1 MLSVTAW
8 DPHLGPL
15 QLSTLRRAL
24 EGEGMVTAWW
34 SDVPGTH
41 IPIHAHDFPETR
53 WVLSGFLR
61 VTLGGAALELG
72 PGDRLDLPPGTPHA
86 TDVVGLGLVVYVTGK
101 PEEAPTGAQRGPR
114 SPTRA

>member
-1 MLSVTAW
+1 MLAVTAW
-8 DPHLGPL
+8 DPRVGTL

-24 EGEGMVTAWW
+24 EQEGMVTAWW

-41 IPIHAHDFPETR
+41 VPMHAHDFPETR

-61 VTLGGAALELG
+61 VRIEGAAFELG

-86 TDVVGLGLVVYVTGK
+86 TDVMGLGLVVYVTGR
-101 PEEAPTGAQRGPR
+101 PEAQ
-114 SPTRA
+114 SAKLTT